1 MITVLSKIHVQ
12 TVASIQGVT
21 KTNIGSLFQIK
32 VLVIKSPPLIRNI
45 IFNTLHTMKKQLSTP
60 TRALK
65 EMS

>member
-1 MITVLSKIHVQ
+1 VEDNKFKTNNITLMITVLSKIHVQ

-32 VLVIKSPPLIRNI
+32 VLALP
-45 IFNTLHTMKKQLSTP
+45 TMKKQLSTP
-60 TRALK
+60 TRAPK